1 LIFFISTSCM
11 ILSLIIVLSYLRFR
25 TLSGKDLINKHDK
38 TWSYASW
45 LIHKTKLVFKIST
58 RANIKKTYNS
68 WKTNHYSGSKK
79 WIFIGSTLS
88 YLILSISGFLF
99 SALGLIRLHGVP
111 LLIHVS
117 FGGIFAACAAMTL
130 LFRSGDYQFESSP
143 FRISGFFWL
152 FVLSVFILI
161 VTALAMMLPF
171 VSLLWIQ
178 TAFVFHR
185 YFAIISVISISF
197 LIFFSLTKSDNK

>member
-1 LIFFISTSCM
+1 MIFFIPTFCM
-11 ILSLIIVLSYLRFR
+11 ILGLIIALSYFQFR
-25 TLSGKDLINKHDK
+25 IDKQDK
-38 TWSYASW
+38 TRSYASW
-45 LIHKTKLVFKIST
+45 LVHKTKLVFKIST
-58 RANIKKTYNS
+58 WVNIKKTYNS
-68 WKTNHYSGSKK
+68 WKTTHYSGYKR

-88 YLILSISGFLF
+88 YLVLIISGFLF
-99 SALGLIRLHGVP
+99 SALGLIRLQGVP

-117 FGGIFAACAAMTL
+117 FGGVFAACAALTL

-143 FRISGFFWL
+143 FIISGLFWL
-152 FVLSVFILI
+152 FFLSVFILI

-197 LIFFSLTKSDNK
+197 LIFFTLTKSDNK

>member
-1 LIFFISTSCM
+1 MILGLIFA
-11 ILSLIIVLSYLRFR
+11 LSYLRFR
-25 TLSGKDLINKHDK
+25 SLSGKDHINKHDN
-38 TWSYASW
+38 TRSYAAW
-45 LIHKTKLVFKIST
+45 LVHKTKLVFKNST
-58 RANIKKTYNS
+58 WVNIKKTYNS

-88 YLILSISGFLF
+88 YLVLFISGFLF
-99 SALGLIRLHGVP
+99 SALGLIRLQGVP

-117 FGGIFAACAAMTL
+117 FGGIFAACAAVTL

-161 VTALAMMLPF
+161 LTALAMMLSF
-171 VSLLWIQ
+171 FSLLWIQ

-185 YFAIISVISISF
+185 IFAIISVISICF
-197 LIFFSLTKSDNK
+197 LIFFTLTNSDNK